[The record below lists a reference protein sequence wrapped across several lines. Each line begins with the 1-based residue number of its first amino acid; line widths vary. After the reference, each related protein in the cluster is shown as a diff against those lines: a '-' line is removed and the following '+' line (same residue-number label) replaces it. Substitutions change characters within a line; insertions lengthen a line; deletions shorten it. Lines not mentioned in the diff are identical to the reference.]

1 MPKRLSEYTLRDYL
15 HLRPLTQGM
24 KTRRY
29 RRMDAKYMKLPA
41 ASANATE
48 ISRAIAGRKVMATVA
63 FEDPVGLEMHLALV
77 KRYVAHDVYV
87 VIENSRNEPDRRRNA
102 EVAARAGVWYL
113 ELPQNPWTGRND
125 SRSHGIGLNWAW
137 HNVIR
142 PGAPEAFGFVDD
154 DLFAVRPVD
163 PFAPLAGHDFY
174 GDLRWA
180 GRRWFLWAGYCFF
193 RFGAVKDRP
202 LDFGLDWFNG
212 LDTGGAN
219 WDVLYRFVDP
229 ASLPHRPIERTPAVE
244 GQPLDAANFEKR
256 GEWIHEVGWG
266 NDPAF
271 LGAKRSA
278 MIRLLQPHLP
288 PELAVRLIASDAGA
302 ANLQDAPRALG

>member
-29 RRMDAKYMKLPA
+29 RRMDERYMKLPA
-41 ASANATE
+41 ASGNAAD
-48 ISRAIAGRKVMATVA
+48 ISRAITGRRVMATVA

-77 KRYVAHDVYV
+77 RRYVAHDVYI
-87 VIENSRNEPDRRRNA
+87 VIENSRSEPDRKRNA
-102 EVAARAGVWYL
+102 EVADRAGVWYL
-113 ELPQNPWTGRND
+113 ELPRNPWTGRND
-125 SRSHGIGLNWAW
+125 SRSHGIGLNWTW

-154 DLFAVRPVD
+154 DMFAVAPVD
-163 PFAPLAGHDFY
+163 PFAPLADHDFY

-180 GRRWFLWAGYCFF
+180 GHRWFLWAGYCFF
-193 RFGAVKDRP
+193 RFDAVKDRP

-219 WDVLYRFVDP
+219 WEVLYRNVDP
-229 ASLPHRPIERTPAVE
+229 ASLPNRPIERTPAVE

-278 MIRLLQPHLP
+278 MIRLLRPHLP
-288 PELAVRLIASDAGA
+288 SELGARLIADDAGA
-302 ANLQDAPRALG
+302 TRL